1 MEKRPERTVGV
12 NPDIKDGMIY
22 GTRAVMEAVNAGK
35 EFDRLF
41 IQKNI
46 DNVLSAELLEL
57 LRKHGIQYSKVPVEK
72 LNRLTRKNHQGI
84 VGFVSSISYASLDN
98 VVSSAYASGEA
109 PLILVLDRI
118 TDVRNFGA
126 ICRSAE
132 CAGVH
137 AIVVPIKGSAQVNS
151 DAMKTSAGAL
161 NYIPVCREHN
171 LENAIRFLQD
181 NGLRVIACT
190 EKTDIPI
197 YKLDL
202 SGPLAIILGSEE
214 DGIMPQL
221 LKKADALG
229 KVPMSGKIS
238 SLNVSVAAGV
248 LIFEAIRQRS
258 L

>member
-1 MEKRPERTVGV
+1 
-12 NPDIKDGMIY
+12 MIY
-22 GTRAVMEAVNAGK
+22 GTRAVMEAVIAGK

-41 IQKNI
+41 VQKNI
-46 DNVLSAELLEL
+46 DNVLSAELLDL
-57 LRKHGIQYSKVPVEK
+57 LRKHSIQYSKVPVEK

-84 VGFVSSISYASLDN
+84 VGFISAISYSSLDN
-98 VVSSAYASGEA
+98 VVSSAYAAGES
-109 PLILVLDRI
+109 PLILILDRI

-161 NYIPVCREHN
+161 NYIPVCREN
-171 LENAIRFLQD
+171 SLENAIRFLQD
-181 NGLRVIACT
+181 NGLRVVACT
-190 EKTDIPI
+190 EKTDTTI
-197 YKLDL
+197 YKIDL

-229 KVPMSGKIS
+229 RVPMSGRIS
-238 SLNVSVAAGV
+238 SLNVSVAAGILV
-248 LIFEAIRQRS
+248 FEALRQRN